1 MLDMFKYIE
10 KHIKPDVAFWGGGSA
25 SSNIDKVTADEVVE
39 TMKKVTSEVGNVS
52 YKAKTYVTFGA
63 YDTVPFG
70 AYRPDGENP
79 VVDEWIEKFS
89 QFLSDD
95 EMKTFRK
102 YGYYSSP
109 LTYKNGTQIGDKV
122 TKVISLNSNLCYMM
136 NFYQMTESKDPGNML
151 AWLEQELSDLE
162 RQGGSAIIMSY
173 IPNIDECTRQI
184 GLRWHALMD
193 RYQNVI
199 RWSTSSH
206 TRKEQFNVI
215 KDMRHGKPILMNFG
229 IASASTSV
237 IEPNLDRSA
246 YIGKLPSFTV
256 MYMDPE
262 NSLPVDYETY
272 TLDLVRSNKFG
283 KPRWHRSHR
292 IRESFDL
299 EDLSP

>member
-70 AYRPDGENP
+70 AYRLDGENP

-109 LTYKNGTQIGDKV
+109 LTYKNGT
-122 TKVISLNSNLCYMM
+122 
-136 NFYQMTESKDPGNML
+136 
-151 AWLEQELSDLE
+151 
-162 RQGGSAIIMSY
+162 
-173 IPNIDECTRQI
+173 
-184 GLRWHALMD
+184 
-193 RYQNVI
+193 
-199 RWSTSSH
+199 
-206 TRKEQFNVI
+206 
-215 KDMRHGKPILMNFG
+215 
-229 IASASTSV
+229 
-237 IEPNLDRSA
+237 
-246 YIGKLPSFTV
+246 
-256 MYMDPE
+256 
-262 NSLPVDYETY
+262 
-272 TLDLVRSNKFG
+272 
-283 KPRWHRSHR
+283 
-292 IRESFDL
+292 
-299 EDLSP
+299 